1 MGEKGIEAPGGA
13 ADAGGSSV
21 HMVAR
26 PLAGP
31 IVGALGELAVPGAA
45 AGPDLT
51 SSAVTPGIP
60 GVPSGGGGGV
70 ASGPTSS
77 SSSVIGRPPTG

>member
-26 PLAGP
+26 PLGGP
-31 IVGALGELAVPGAA
+31 IVGALGEIAGSGAA
-45 AGPDLT
+45 AGPGLA

-60 GVPSGGGGGV
+60 GIPGGGGGV